1 VPDRSLSPLERA
13 TICYLG
19 TLRTDLGLA
28 GVDLFL
34 DFVGA
39 DFIGAGVSVSF
50 LAGVDLLFRERL
62 LVVFL
67 PEDALLALLLERPDA
82 FFAVERGEPF
92 GLAGGVSAGVS
103 GAADAERA
111 R

>member
-1 VPDRSLSPLERA
+1 MLDRRLFPFEQA
-13 TICYLG
+13 PVCYLG
-19 TLRTDLGLA
+19 TLRTDFGLS

-50 LAGVDLLFRERL
+50 LAGGESFFCERL
-62 LVVFL
+62 LAVFWD
-67 PEDALLALLLERPDA
+67 EDELLALLLERLGV
-82 FFAVERGEPF
+82 FFAVERGERF
-92 GLAGGVSAGVS
+92 DLAGGGVVGVS
-103 GAADAERA
+103 EVDNAARA